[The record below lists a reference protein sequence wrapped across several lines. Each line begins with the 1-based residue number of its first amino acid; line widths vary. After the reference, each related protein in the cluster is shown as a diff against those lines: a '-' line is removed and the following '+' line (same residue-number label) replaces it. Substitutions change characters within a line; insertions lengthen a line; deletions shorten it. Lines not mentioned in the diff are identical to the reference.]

1 MQKNIGV
8 PESRKVK
15 EIDKAGFDRGMEP
28 RKVVSHCAPES
39 SRIAKVGIATFE
51 EEVRPKT
58 LLQGQ
63 FSNETRRD
71 RRLSSSR
78 VASDQYDVRCLLRS
92 RR

>member
-1 MQKNIGV
+1 MKKNIGV

-28 RKVVSHCAPES
+28 RKVVSHSAPES
-39 SRIAKVGIATFE
+39 SRIAQVGIATFE
-51 EEVRPKT
+51 EEVRPKP

-63 FSNETRRD
+63 DSNKTGRD

-78 VASDQYDVRCLLRS
+78 ASSDQ
-92 RR
+92 